1 MFESEDIDID
11 VSQIAYADETSCCWV
26 LHEDIF
32 DHIVS
37 KFSFLKSKTADEES
51 VTLAGHN

>member
-26 LHEDIF
+26 LHEDII

-37 KFSFLKSKTADEES
+37 KFSFLKGKTADEES